1 MAAPLI
7 PPGIGP
13 GPGLRRG
20 SVGTLVA
27 DTPNDEHIEI
37 TFGGPRITRSFL
49 VKDLTGDP
57 DHRLNNAF
65 YVAGVPQMGDVH
77 KAREG
82 AFVSRVSAA
91 HLPDSPTKARI
102 QVEWSFFALP
112 EERPLLEVVSVT
124 VPKTTHFDVHGNPIL
139 LEHTFLFPPPEGELG
154 PPNRVKGKP
163 QVVAVDYQ
171 ASEEYVIFR
180 RREAFDPWALSRL
193 YKGTV
198 NGRSV
203 FGDRPRMWM
212 CTQLDGFTDDGGA
225 SWNVTYAFQRNIDT
239 WDVRVIYRDPATGEG
254 VVDPIEGK
262 GIKWVQ
268 LYPATDFEALNLT
281 LGEPVGPRL
290 GFQP

>member
-1 MAAPLI
+1 MAVPLV
-7 PPGIGP
+7 PPGVGP

-27 DTPNDEHIEI
+27 DTPNDEHIEL
-37 TFGGPRITRSFL
+37 TFSGPRINRSFL
-49 VKDLTGDP
+49 VKDLIGDA

-65 YVAGVPQMGDVH
+65 YVAGIPQMGDPH

-82 AFVSRVSAA
+82 AFVSRLSAS
-91 HLPDSPTKARI
+91 HLPDSPTKARV
-102 QVEWSFFALP
+102 QVEWSFFAQP
-112 EERPLLEVVSVT
+112 EERPLLEIVSVT
-124 VPKTTHFDVHGNPIL
+124 VPKTTNFDVQGNPIL
-139 LEHTFLFPPPEGELG
+139 LEHSIIIRDEEAGTSTEKKLP
-154 PPNRVKGKP
+154 P

-171 ASEEYVIFR
+171 ASEDYVIFR

-198 NGRSV
+198 NARPV
-203 FGDRPRMWM
+203 FGDRERMWM

-225 SWNVTYAFQRNIDT
+225 SWNVTYAFQKNIDT
-239 WDVRVIYRDPATGEG
+239 WDIRAIYRDPATGEG

-262 GIKWVQ
+262 GIKWVE
-268 LYPATDFEALNLT
+268 LYPATDFEALDLT
-281 LGEPVGPRL
+281 LGEFVGPRP